1 MVFSSLEFLSL
12 FLPAVFALYFLCPV
26 RFRNGLLLIASLFFY
41 AWGEPLYV
49 TVMLASI
56 TLNYV
61 LGLLLGKAQS
71 PGARKGVLAAGVSL
85 NLLLLGVFKYGNF
98 AIENVNGIFGTAIPA
113 LKLSLP
119 IGISFFT
126 FQAMSYVIDVY
137 RGKAAVQKNPFSFGL
152 YISLFPQLIAGPI
165 VRYSTVE
172 AEINHRTSDFASAA
186 RGIRRFV
193 SGLAKKV
200 ILANGVGA
208 IFTSLLANGAALP
221 ALPAWIAALSYAF
234 QIYFDFSGYSD
245 MAIGLGLIFGFHFEE
260 NFNYPYVSKSIT
272 EFWNRWHISLST
284 WFKEYLY
291 IPLGGNR
298 KGKLKQVR
306 NIFIV
311 WLLTG
316 LWHGA
321 AWNFIL
327 WGVYYGCLL
336 LLEKFVL
343 GKALKKLPAAL
354 QHVYALVIVLFGWV
368 LFAFDDV
375 KRLPAFFGSMF
386 GANGLLAADTPY
398 FLLKNALFF
407 VLCAAACLP
416 VWKSLGEK
424 WQAKHESGK
433 AFFAAETLWYV
444 LLFLLSVASL
454 VEGSYNPFIYFRF

>member
-56 TLNYV
+56 TLNYI
-61 LGLLLGKAQS
+61 LGLLLGKVKS
-71 PGARKGVLAAGVSL
+71 PGGRKGVLAAGVSV

-98 AIENVNGIFGTAIPA
+98 AIENVNGLFGSAIPA
-113 LKLSLP
+113 LQLSLP

-172 AEINHRTSDFASAA
+172 AEINHRTSDFAGAA
-186 RGIRRFV
+186 KGIRRFV

-200 ILANGVGA
+200 LLANGVGA
-208 IFTSLLANGAALP
+208 LFKALLAGGAALP
-221 ALPAWIAALSYAF
+221 ALPAWIAAFSYAF

-336 LLEKFVL
+336 LLEKFAL
-343 GKALKKLPAAL
+343 GKVLKKLPAAL

-375 KRLPAFFGSMF
+375 KLLPSFLGSMF
-386 GANGLLAADTPY
+386 GANGLMAADTPY

-416 VWKSLGEK
+416 VWKKLGEK
-424 WQAKHESGK
+424 WRAKHENGK
-433 AFFAAETLWYV
+433 GFFAAETLWYV
-444 LLFLLSVASL
+444 LLFLLSVAAL
-454 VEGSYNPFIYFRF
+454 VDGSYNPFIYFRF